1 MLYSIQTD
9 INTGLIDLDLLMTGQ
24 GAEDRLLADAL
35 QKEVTKIMNEATKL
49 SAKQIVER
57 INVGGS
63 RRTTLDAVQKA
74 MRAVEN

>member
-1 MLYSIQTD
+1 
-9 INTGLIDLDLLMTGQ
+9 MTGQ

-74 MRAVEN
+74 MRAAEN